1 MKNLA
6 IVFLTLIT
14 LTSCSSKETTTEE
27 AREELLDK
35 WTPKVGTATKSQF
48 VEQFGTAEWCRKRDS
63 GAETCRFYNKRGVK
77 WMGDAKDRKSYVQYD
92 QIIADFDGNGVLRSF
107 EGDSQR

>member
-1 MKNLA
+1 MSKIIYVLFSLA
-6 IVFLTLIT
+6 FLVG
-14 LTSCSSKETTTEE
+14 CAGKETSTEE

-35 WTPKVGTATKSQF
+35 WTPKVGSATKSQF
-48 VEQFGTAEWCRKRDS
+48 VEQFGNPEWCRKRDS

-92 QIIADFDGNGVLRSF
+92 QVVADFDGNGVLRSF